1 MISVLF
7 AARDSVYKKIPG
19 LDVWDEDRDALNWP
33 GGNPGIF
40 HPPCRLFC
48 RLRHLSTAPE
58 SEKELA
64 YWSVSKVR
72 QWGGVLEHPAHS
84 RLWDEALL
92 PSPGHADNYG
102 FSYDLDQ
109 YWFGHSGKKRTWLY
123 ICGLDPEHVPV
134 HAIRLA
140 GNYED
145 LFASAGRKYVPGS
158 RHSGI
163 RSATPLAFAQWL
175 VEVASNVTGMP
186 NAV

>member
-1 MISVLF
+1 MTRVSVLF
-7 AARDSVYKKIPG
+7 AARDSVYKTIPG

-40 HPPCRLFC
+40 HPPCRLFS

-58 SEKELA
+58 SEKHLA
-64 YWSVSKVR
+64 HWSVFKVR
-72 QWGGVLEHPAHS
+72 RYGGVLEHPAHS

-92 PSPGHADNYG
+92 PSPGQSDNYG

-123 ICGLDPEHVPV
+123 ICRLDPEHVPV
-134 HAIRLA
+134 HPIRLA
-140 GNYED
+140 GGYAD

-175 VEVASNVTGMP
+175 VEVAGRCSAMP
-186 NAV
+186 Y